1 MNTSLS
7 LPCNRLEEK
16 NKLNIIVATAKNKVI
31 GTEDGIPWKIPS
43 EMQYFKK
50 ITTGEGNNAVIMG
63 RKTFDSIGKPL
74 PNRFNIVLTNQKV
87 ISQKGVLYCSSTE
100 DALKLCSK
108 KNVKDIFV
116 IGGSEIYSIFFEKYP
131 HDIDTIYFTLIHRD
145 YNGSVYL
152 PSFQW
157 DNFYL
162 YSSCLDE
169 QDNNVEYLI
178 YKNQKNSLDEYQY
191 LDLIKTTLH
200 EPDLC
205 SFGTMMKF
213 DLQKGFPLLTTK
225 KMFLRGVIEE
235 LLWFLRGETNSNI
248 LKNKNVHIWD
258 KNGSREY
265 LDSLGLTN
273 RSEGDLG
280 PVYGFNF
287 RHFGVAY
294 KDCHT
299 DYTNQGTDQ
308 VKYVLDLIK
317 NKPSSR
323 RILISLWNPSQ
334 LQEVALPACHVLY
347 QFKVK
352 GDKLSCCLYQRSGDI
367 GLGIPF
373 NIASASLMTHIFAHL
388 TDLQVGTLT
397 HCIGDAH
404 IYKEHEKYLQKQCNL
419 QPFCFPILKIENR
432 NQKKVEDFES
442 SDFMMKGYI
451 SHESIKMP
459 LVV

>member
-1 MNTSLS
+1 MHTSLP
-7 LPCNRLEEK
+7 LPLNRLQQK
-16 NKLNIIVATAKNKVI
+16 KLNIIVATAKNKVI
-31 GTEDGIPWKIPS
+31 GTEDGIPWNIPS
-43 EMQYFKK
+43 EMKYFKK
-50 ITTGEGNNAVIMG
+50 VTTGDGNNAVIMG
-63 RKTFDSIGKPL
+63 RKTFDCIGRIL
-74 PNRFNIVLTNQKV
+74 PNRLNIVLTSKKHIAHKDV
-87 ISQKGVLYCSSTE
+87 FYCSSME
-100 DALKLCSK
+100 DAVELCSK

-116 IGGSEIYSIFFEKYP
+116 IGGRDIYSLLFERYP
-131 HDIDTIYFTLIHRD
+131 YNIGTIYFTFIHRE
-145 YNGSVYL
+145 YNGSIYL
-152 PSFQW
+152 PSFKW

-169 QDNNVEYLI
+169 EDESVEYLV
-178 YKNQKNSLDEYQY
+178 YKKQKNIHEEYQY
-191 LDLIKTTLH
+191 LNLIKTTL
-200 EPDLC
+200 EQPDLC

-265 LDSLGLTN
+265 LDSIGLDH
-273 RSEGDLG
+273 RAEGDLG

-287 RHFGVAY
+287 RHFGATY
-294 KDCHT
+294 FDSST
-299 DYTNQGTDQ
+299 DYTNQGIDQ
-308 VKYVLDLIK
+308 VKYILDLIK
-317 NKPSSR
+317 NQPSSR
-323 RILISLWNPSQ
+323 RILMSLWNPTQ
-334 LQEVALPACHVLY
+334 LNEVALPACHVLY
-347 QFKVK
+347 QFKVL
-352 GDKLSCCLYQRSGDI
+352 GNELSCCLFQRSGDI

-397 HCIGDAH
+397 HCVGDAH
-404 IYKEHEKYLQKQCNL
+404 IYKEHVEYLQKQSNL

-432 NQKKVEDFES
+432 NQKRVEDFEPT
-442 SDFMMKGYI
+442 DFKVKGYI

-459 LVV
+459 LIV